1 MMKTHP
7 CDIAILTADQAWEN
21 YCTALHLYRISGR
34 VWFDFIARQSLDRH
48 FMAVER
54 RLQHIREQDP
64 A

>member
-1 MMKTHP
+1 MKTHP

-48 FMAVER
+48 FVAIEARLRKRLER
-54 RLQHIREQDP
+54 GP

>member
-21 YCTALHLYRISGR
+21 YCTALHLYLRTGR
-34 VWFDFIARQSLDRH
+34 ARFDFIARQSLDRH
-48 FMAVER
+48 FVAVES
-54 RLQHIREQDP
+54 RLRHRLEQDP